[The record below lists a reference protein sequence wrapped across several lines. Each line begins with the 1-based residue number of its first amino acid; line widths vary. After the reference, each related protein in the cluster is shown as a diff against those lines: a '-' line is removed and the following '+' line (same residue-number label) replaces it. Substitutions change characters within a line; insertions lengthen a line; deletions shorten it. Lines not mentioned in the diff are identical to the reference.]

1 MMKKLLLSSA
11 IVTMAITGCAT
22 STTVSTPT
30 SQTKMTMP
38 ANTAHQQTLVATYQC
53 DQNAKV
59 MAKYQPSEDRA
70 VLTINAP
77 TWQLNNQEITMRPA
91 VSGSGMRFINDTNP
105 NSLYAWH
112 TKGRDGILSVTIA
125 GKEHMLSCEATA
137 KSM

>member
-22 STTVSTPT
+22 STTVSTPA

-38 ANTAHQQTLVATYQC
+38 ANTAQQTLVATYQC

-59 MAKYQPSEDRA
+59 MAKYQPNEDRA

-77 TWQLNNQEITMRPA
+77 TWQLNNQEITMHPA

-112 TKGRDGILSVTIA
+112 AKGRDGILSVTIA